1 MSDRAD
7 FWARHL
13 AAIEAE
19 GVSTKEYAEREG
31 LPVTALYQ
39 WRRRFKAG
47 GRPSRARAVSGG
59 FVPVTVRAAD
69 EASACSVRIG
79 EGVRLEL
86 AQLPSPEWLAALAA
100 AVVRRVR

>member
-7 FWARHL
+7 FWSRHL

-19 GVSTKEYAEREG
+19 GVATKAYAAREG
-31 LPVTALYQ
+31 LSVTALYQ

-47 GRPSRARAVSGG
+47 GRPSRAPAMSGG
-59 FVPVTVRAAD
+59 FVPVAVQVGS
-69 EASACSVRIG
+69 EASICTVRIG

-86 AQLPSPEWLAALAA
+86 AQLPSPEWLAALNA